1 MLYTQALPHM
11 KLNLWFNNLGLVY
24 LIEIYRFSIQVFY
37 IYFHFSLYLFNGQKL
52 KLLRKV
58 KAKVS
63 CCFVVP
69 SFHYL
74 FLQTNKIWNLL
85 SWWTDWS
92 CHIHSRQWRSL
103 FNTTHGYCIPRY
115 CNCLGTWERPFMY
128 SRSCDRWKVKLY
140 GLHLWQTCSWCW
152 FIWIWSTG

>member
-63 CCFVVP
+63 CCFAVP

-74 FLQTNKIWNLL
+74 FLQTNKI
-85 SWWTDWS
+85 
-92 CHIHSRQWRSL
+92 
-103 FNTTHGYCIPRY
+103 
-115 CNCLGTWERPFMY
+115 
-128 SRSCDRWKVKLY
+128 
-140 GLHLWQTCSWCW
+140 
-152 FIWIWSTG
+152 